1 MNGVSLALRGPLS
14 LVFRSFSHDPGRG
27 LPEVLAGLALFGR
40 LLRTGVCSL
49 FQLIGLALCFIGF
62 CALFCHAYSLPQRA
76 ERG

>member
-1 MNGVSLALRGPLS
+1 
-14 LVFRSFSHDPGRG
+14 
-27 LPEVLAGLALFGR
+27 

-62 CALFCHAYSLPQRA
+62 CTLSCHAYSLPQRA